1 MDKLYK
7 TRIKHLLGESAI
19 KQTDILM
26 GINEYRVT
34 TILIF
39 KKIIIITKVF
49 KHSLTKFILYR
60 SLDKV
65 FTFISFNIEMPRMWY
80 FA

>member
-39 KKIIIITKVF
+39 KKIIIIT
-49 KHSLTKFILYR
+49 
-60 SLDKV
+60 
-65 FTFISFNIEMPRMWY
+65 
-80 FA
+80 